1 MAQFPWPRDRPS
13 FLRQKEATG
22 DRRSAGPPSLQTA
35 PAPAADARRVFSP
48 PPPTAR
54 SSVLRLSPGHALS
67 IASLLLCG
75 CFPRIR
81 LPLRQG
87 GQCKKSFGRPASRS
101 PSGSA
106 AVRRSS
112 PGARLPTLLQGCATR
127 PQILLADPPSL
138 RPRAVAPTLR
148 SSRARRLVP
157 HTTPFLPHPIVR
169 RSLWPGP
176 VPRTARSGRFAPHV
190 EFARHIGSGS
200 TSQ

>member
-1 MAQFPWPRDRPS
+1 
-13 FLRQKEATG
+13 QKEAIG
-22 DRRSAGPPSLQTA
+22 ARRSAGPPSPQTA
-35 PAPAADARRVFSP
+35 PAPAGGARSAFFP
-48 PPPTAR
+48 PPPAAR
-54 SSVLRLSPGHALS
+54 SFVLRLNPGHALS

-87 GQCKKSFGRPASRS
+87 GQCKKSFVRRACRS

-112 PGARLPTLLQGCATR
+112 PGARLPPLLPGCATR

-157 HTTPFLPHPIVR
+157 HTTTFLPHPIVR

-176 VPRTARSGRFAPHV
+176 APRTARSGRFAPHV
-190 EFARHIGSGS
+190 EFALSPLLPPEFD
-200 TSQ
+200 